1 MSQHDPS
8 RSQNSGESSATGG
21 AGLGGASAGTS
32 EFPGRGPDAPK
43 PMADLGARS
52 VEAYA
57 LSAKVAGRVVESVT
71 REVTDYGRKAA
82 EDALALAKSFAEI
95 KSPDDLLRVQSQFAK
110 TAFDNAMAFSS
121 NVTGALKQTADE
133 AAAIKRD

>member
-1 MSQHDPS
+1 MSQHDPN
-8 RSQNSGESSATGG
+8 RSQNVEEPSPNGASGVGG
-21 AGLGGASAGTS
+21 PSAGTS
-32 EFPGRGPDAPK
+32 ESVGRGPDATK

-52 VEAYA
+52 LEAYA
-57 LSAKVAGRVVESVT
+57 LSAKVAGRVVESLT

-133 AAAIKRD
+133 AAATRRD